1 MWEFPKIRGTFFCP
15 YTKDP
20 AIRVPYFWKLARL
33 VVRRFSHGGSLE
45 VHLLNPKGSCA
56 QIVYTL
62 GPMYLYREYFKANV
76 YTIWV
81 HGPLR

>member
-1 MWEFPKIRGTFFCP
+1 MLSAGDVFSMWEFPKIRGTFFYP

-62 GPMYLYREYFKANV
+62 GPMYPYAFIEIRA
-76 YTIWV
+76 
-81 HGPLR
+81 